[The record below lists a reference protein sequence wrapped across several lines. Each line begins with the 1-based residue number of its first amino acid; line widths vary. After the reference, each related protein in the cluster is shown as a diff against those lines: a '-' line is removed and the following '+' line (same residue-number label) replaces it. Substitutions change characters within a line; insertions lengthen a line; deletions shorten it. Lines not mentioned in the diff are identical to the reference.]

1 MLTRSLVFVRSF
13 NNMSFLARFEGQ
25 NISLGFTLTE
35 MFLGV
40 TKYVRF
46 KRASTLNLFLVES
59 METACG
65 VWMEFTQ
72 LLNYNFL

>member
-25 NISLGFTLTE
+25 NISHGFTLTE

-46 KRASTLNLFLVES
+46 KRASTLNLFLEES